1 MAGLPCSIHPNPTTQ
16 RLITMF
22 NRKLKARIAE
32 LESNLTKS
40 DEMNDIMRRDNRRL
54 KDKLAVADKKRD
66 PEPLQVK
73 RMVGLKFKALFNG
86 LYQPTEFK
94 TGPGPCGKTVTHF
107 TTSRTERELTIHQH
121 HTDGSS
127 KSFEYRL
134 SDIDGR
140 IQYDYENVTV
150 YGEEAERERLMW
162 RAARVARFA

>member
-1 MAGLPCSIHPNPTTQ
+1 
-16 RLITMF
+16 MF
-22 NRKLKARIAE
+22 FNSALKARIAE
-32 LESNLTKS
+32 LES
-40 DEMNDIMRRDNRRL
+40 RL
-54 KDKLAVADKKRD
+54 KIKDATNERLFEKMGKYVSKVSELEKQIESKREV
-66 PEPLQVK
+66 EPFHVK

-107 TTSRTERELTIHQH
+107 TTSRDERTLTIHQH

-140 IQYDYENVTV
+140 IQYDYENVMV
-150 YGEEAERERLMW
+150 YGEEAERERAHYVFL
-162 RAARVARFA
+162 RRQRFA

>member
-1 MAGLPCSIHPNPTTQ
+1 
-16 RLITMF
+16 MF
-22 NRKLKARIAE
+22 FNSALKARIAE
-32 LESNLTKS
+32 LELHLKNSTELNSQKSKTIDDLREARTKLQY
-40 DEMNDIMRRDNRRL
+40 ELAYRDKQRE
-54 KDKLAVADKKRD
+54 AVT
-66 PEPLQVK
+66 VK

-140 IQYDYENVTV
+140 IQYDYENLTV
-150 YGEEAERERLMW
+150 YGEEAERERALQALI
-162 RAARVARFA
+162 RRPRFA

>member
-1 MAGLPCSIHPNPTTQ
+1 
-16 RLITMF
+16 MF
-22 NRKLKARIAE
+22 FNSALKARIAE
-32 LESNLTKS
+32 LELHLKNSTELNSQKSKTIDDLREARTKLQS
-40 DEMNDIMRRDNRRL
+40 ELAYRDKQRE
-54 KDKLAVADKKRD
+54 AVT
-66 PEPLQVK
+66 VK

-86 LYQPTEFK
+86 LYQPTEFN

-140 IQYDYENVTV
+140 IQYDYENLTV

-162 RAARVARFA
+162 RAARAARFA

>member
-1 MAGLPCSIHPNPTTQ
+1 
-16 RLITMF
+16 MF
-22 NRKLKARIAE
+22 FNSALKARIAE
-32 LESNLTKS
+32 LELHLKNSTELNSQKSKTIDNLREARTKLQS
-40 DEMNDIMRRDNRRL
+40 ELAYRDKQRE
-54 KDKLAVADKKRD
+54 AVT
-66 PEPLQVK
+66 VK

-140 IQYDYENVTV
+140 IQYDYENLTV
-150 YGEEAERERLMW
+150 YGEEAERERALQALI
-162 RAARVARFA
+162 RRPRFA